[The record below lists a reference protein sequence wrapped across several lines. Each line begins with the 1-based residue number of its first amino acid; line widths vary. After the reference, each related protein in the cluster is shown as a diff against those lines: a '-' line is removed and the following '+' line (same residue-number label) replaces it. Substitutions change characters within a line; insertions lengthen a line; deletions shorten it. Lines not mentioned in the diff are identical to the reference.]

1 MPTVSNFSTSNII
14 LSTNPQGN
22 LDSGDISQPYSF
34 QDWLKR
40 NETTLPTKYIA
51 DYNLYLQGWYAGQ
64 KNVTSSLVITN
75 NLKQI
80 YKDFLRSVALSFNNS
95 EEARLFTNINFDD
108 DFELASIIP
117 LIARKLKAIAAYYA
131 SKRESAKATKLK
143 YNMAGTNEAIERI
156 LYQYI
161 LRSFTKYPYN
171 YTVNDQTL
179 TLAFSALS
187 AIQND
192 FQIQIEELY
201 DVSSYFDS
209 TSNLAISA
217 YTDFTQTSNFLA
229 FADFTS
235 ALLQALHQ
243 TRFYDTTPY
252 SDIQNDLTL
261 IYQLLSTNTTLNTLN
276 TPGYNSNLTY
286 PLSTFIDYVS
296 GSQIV
301 DYYKPAIAAKYLG
314 TDYYAVSTD
323 NFGNP
328 VLSGKY
334 LDAVAPYTCLD
345 NLIYPTIATV
355 PNYSGL
361 KSIEQ
366 LGGYHIPAKIGTL
379 NYAALSPIPVY
390 TTDILL
396 PNNVYFIPDPNVYT
410 SIRGLSLSAHFS
422 PIIHIFE
429 LDWFKQMQTNSYS
442 EGCILD
448 ARDIPIFK
456 SYQSKYETRKFDAN
470 GIQRV
475 DDNYDFWTG
484 PTDSIW
490 SRPDLYPL
498 NFRGE
503 FNIDKRTTT
512 LLNLSGEKIFN
523 WSTDIFGNHYTLYK
537 NILLSGEYISIYDS
551 YHNTIGNLWIRTVY
565 DNIISDEVALSA
577 IYLKYITNNSLY
589 NELSSSQIHNF
600 DVIYNTLIIEL
611 DTYILFEQISFDY
624 VTNTFKN
631 TNTTSKVFHLSSANV
646 LFGGYW
652 FDENNKN
659 ITICTCTS
667 SISAGFDYIY
677 PELYQLNIDT
687 FAMKKI
693 YSGAND
699 ASLLFPF
706 GVVLS
711 DINTPLLTYNKDT
724 DVFNITTLAKDTN
737 SLFFIVS
744 MNVTK
749 NQLTL

>member
-1 MPTVSNFSTSNII
+1 MPTVSNFSTTNII

-22 LDSGDISQPYSF
+22 LDSGDITQPYSF

-64 KNVTSSLVITN
+64 KSIVNQTVITN

-80 YKDFLRSVALSFNNS
+80 YKDFLRSVALSFKDS
-95 EEARLFTNINFDD
+95 EETRLFTNINFDD

-143 YNMAGTNEAIERI
+143 YNMTGTNEAIERI

-209 TSNLAISA
+209 TSNLPISA

-229 FADFTS
+229 FANFAT
-235 ALLQALHQ
+235 ALLQALHE

-252 SDIQNDLTL
+252 SDIQSDLTL
-261 IYQLLSTNTTLNTLN
+261 IYQLLSTNTTLNASN

-301 DYYKPAIAAKYLG
+301 DYYEPAVAAKYLG

-323 NFGNP
+323 NLGNP

-334 LDAVAPYTCLD
+334 LNAIAPYTCLD

-361 KSIEQ
+361 QTIEQ
-366 LGGYHIPAKIGTL
+366 LGGYHIPSKIGTL
-379 NYAALSPIPVY
+379 NYTALSPIPVY
-390 TTDILL
+390 STDTLL
-396 PNNVYFIPDPNVYT
+396 PNNVYFIPNPNVYT
-410 SIRGLSLSAHFS
+410 SIRGLSLSGHFS
-422 PIIHIFE
+422 PIIHLFE

-470 GIQRV
+470 GVQRV

-484 PTDSIW
+484 PTDSTW

-537 NILLSGEYISIYDS
+537 NVVLSSGDYKSIYDR
-551 YHNTIGNLWIRTVY
+551 YHNTTGNLWIRTVY
-565 DNIISDEVALSA
+565 DNILSDETALSA

-589 NELSSSQIHNF
+589 SQLSSSQIQNF

-611 DTYILFEQISFDY
+611 SSYILFEQISFDY
-624 VTNTFKN
+624 VSNTFKN
-631 TNTTSKVFHLSSANV
+631 TNTTSKVFHLSASNI

-652 FDENNKN
+652 FNEEDKN

-667 SISAGFDYIY
+667 STSAGFDYIY
-677 PELYQLNIDT
+677 PDLYQLNIDS
-687 FAMKKI
+687 FLMKRV
-693 YSGAND
+693 YSGFND
-699 ASLLFPF
+699 DTLLFPS
-706 GVVLS
+706 GINLS
-711 DINTPLLTYNKDT
+711 SLDSPILTYNKDT
-724 DVFNITTLAKDTN
+724 DAFNVSTLAKDLN
-737 SLFFIVS
+737 NKCYIISIQIG
-744 MNVTK
+744 K
-749 NQLTL
+749 NQLT